1 MAEVGTPAGKT
12 IGAASR
18 ERVMAQVQELLRTLR
33 SQNLKMTAVYLYG
46 SYASGTA
53 GPDSDIDVAVISPD
67 LTGDRLQDWMRLT
80 YLATSIEP
88 RFEVIGFR
96 PEQFRDEHPLAW
108 EVKTRGIL
116 VQ

>member
-1 MAEVGTPAGKT
+1 
-12 IGAASR
+12 
-18 ERVMAQVQELLRTLR
+18 MAQVDELLRTLR
-33 SQNLKMTAVYLYG
+33 AQNLQITATYLYG
-46 SYASGTA
+46 SYATGTA

-67 LTGDRLQDWMRLT
+67 LTGDRLQDWMRLN
-80 YLATSIEP
+80 YVATAIDA

-116 VQ
+116 VS

>member
-1 MAEVGTPAGKT
+1 MAEVGTPPGKT
-12 IGAASR
+12 IRTSSS
-18 ERVMAQVQELLRTLR
+18 ERVMALVQELLRTLR
-33 SQNLKMTAVYLYG
+33 SQNLKMIAVYLYG

-53 GPDSDIDVAVISPD
+53 GPDSDIDMAVISPD

-80 YLATSIEP
+80 YVATRIDP

>member
-1 MAEVGTPAGKT
+1 MAEVRTRSGKAAT
-12 IGAASR
+12 AASR
-18 ERVMAQVQELLRTLR
+18 ERVIAQVQDLLRVLR
-33 SQNLKMTAVYLYG
+33 AQNLTISAAYLYG
-46 SYASGTA
+46 SHAAGTA

-80 YLATSIEP
+80 VTATSIDP
-88 RFEVIGFR
+88 RFEVVGFR

-116 VQ
+116 LQ

>member
-1 MAEVGTPAGKT
+1 MTEVVTAAGKT
-12 IGAASR
+12 TSVTRR
-18 ERVMAQVQELLRTLR
+18 ERVIAQVQELLRVLR
-33 SQNLKMTAVYLYG
+33 TQGIEINASYLYG
-46 SYASGTA
+46 SFAAGKA
-53 GPDSDIDVAVISPD
+53 GPDSDIDVAVISSD
-67 LTGDRLQDWMRLT
+67 LTGDRLQDWMRLN
-80 YLATSIEP
+80 YEATRIDP

>member
-1 MAEVGTPAGKT
+1 MAKIGT
-12 IGAASR
+12 GASATDRAVSR
-18 ERVMAQVQELLRTLR
+18 EQLMRQVRELLRVLR
-33 SQNLKMTAVYLYG
+33 SQNLEITAAYLYG
-46 SYASGTA
+46 SYDSGTA

-67 LTGDRLQDWMRLT
+67 LTGDRLQDRLRLT
-80 YLATSIEP
+80 YVATRINP

>member
-1 MAEVGTPAGKT
+1 MAQVGT
-12 IGAASR
+12 AAQERGSVIDR
-18 ERVMAQVQELLRTLR
+18 EQLMRQVQELLRILR
-33 SQNLKMTAVYLYG
+33 SQGLEISAAYLFG

-67 LTGDRLQDWMRLT
+67 LTGDRVQDWLRLT
-80 YLATSIEP
+80 CVATRIDP

-108 EVKTRGIL
+108 EVKARGIP